1 MPYAPHGI
9 WYEETGSGEAVV
21 LLHEGVVDSR
31 IWRPVVPL
39 LADRFRVVAYDQ
51 RGYGQSPMWDEPYSL
66 VEDLMGVLDGVGIE
80 RAALVG
86 ASRGGGIALAAA
98 VEAPDR
104 VSALV
109 LVGSA
114 LPGHRLEIEGTPEQ
128 EARWEAADER
138 GDLQELAQIDLEV
151 WAPLGADDELRAMFH
166 ENAAASNG
174 DDPAAAHP
182 DVKARLGEIGVPTLV
197 ITGAHDVPAI
207 NEVGEILAAGIPGA
221 KHAGMEDADH
231 MHPWRSPDELA
242 TLIRR
247 FLTPE

>member
-1 MPYAPHGI
+1 M
-9 WYEETGSGEAVV
+9 

-31 IWRPVVPL
+31 IWRLVVPL

-66 VEDLMGVLDGVGIE
+66 VEDLVGVLDGVGIE

-98 VEAPDR
+98 VEAPDH

-174 DDPAAAHP
+174 DDPAAADP
-182 DVKARLGEIGVPTLV
+182 DVKERLGEITVPTLV
-197 ITGAHDVPAI
+197 ITGGARR
-207 NEVGEILAAGIPGA
+207 AGDQRSRRDPG
-221 KHAGMEDADH
+221 GR
-231 MHPWRSPDELA
+231 HPGCEACRHG
-242 TLIRR
+242 
-247 FLTPE
+247 